1 MVANRK
7 AAKWKLGD
15 MLMYLHEHRSALEAY
30 RNEGDAA
37 GVERWEQILK
47 LDYAGIRK
55 HCAEHNLTLPHDLP
69 PEDSE

>member
-1 MVANRK
+1 VVANRK

-55 HCAEHNLTLPHDLP
+55 HCAEHDLELPHDVSD
-69 PEDSE
+69 EGA